1 MNSQGGA
8 SSSLSKK
15 DNKILA
21 NNNMNTVS
29 RI

>member
-15 DNKILA
+15 DKISA
-21 NNNMNTVS
+21 NNNMNAVS